1 MKTMRHGWA
10 KDYEMMRPLD
20 GLPPSGIAFVDTISH
35 DDEELRRR
43 RNEELERVAEEIAQK
58 AALRVEESRRKRDDA
73 CRARLLAKKLRDAE
87 KAKQIAR
94 ESVVEMTTDELA
106 KFDSEVILL
115 GADEAIMRLN
125 QRHKN
130 KLAIAENAKKLNK

>member
-1 MKTMRHGWA
+1 
-10 KDYEMMRPLD
+10 
-20 GLPPSGIAFVDTISH
+20 
-35 DDEELRRR
+35 
-43 RNEELERVAEEIAQK
+43 
-58 AALRVEESRRKRDDA
+58 
-73 CRARLLAKKLRDAE
+73 
-87 KAKQIAR
+87 
-94 ESVVEMTTDELA
+94 MTTDELA